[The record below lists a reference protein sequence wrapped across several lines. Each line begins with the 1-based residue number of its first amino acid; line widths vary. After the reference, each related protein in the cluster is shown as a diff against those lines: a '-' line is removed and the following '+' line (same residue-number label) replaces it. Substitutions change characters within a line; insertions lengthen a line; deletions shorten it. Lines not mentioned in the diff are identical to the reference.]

1 MTVIFNTL
9 RMNERI
15 LVFALAG
22 SRVIVAA
29 VILYT
34 DTHSARLEVHLKICF
49 CPKTEK
55 LNLR

>member
-1 MTVIFNTL
+1 MRRTSLTVVIFNTL

-29 VILYT
+29 VILYQGIPI
-34 DTHSARLEVHLKICF
+34 HILHA
-49 CPKTEK
+49 
-55 LNLR
+55 